1 MCLSTPY
8 PNTASLWT
16 ISVSAHV
23 CLYARMCVCVCFVT
37 REVLTSHTHQEW
49 REEEQNSFHGNCWHR
64 VIKREGERERKN
76 DNKKYSE
83 RSVLLL
89 HSTYI
94 NDQPGTWTA
103 TITMNTYSLYIY
115 DTDYDHTSTH
125 TVSGVWKW
133 ESHHTVPALSKPLEF
148 NWCKRPTDIFFILHN
163 DPCSEPAYTFSFPC
177 RDYSF
182 IPVDTTQPWPIFM

>member
-76 DNKKYSE
+76 DNKKIQWEVCFTTPQHIYQ
-83 RSVLLL
+83 RSTWDMNSNNNNEHVQFIYIRHRLWPHKHTYGKWGLKVGITP
-89 HSTYI
+89 HSTGSI
-94 NDQPGTWTA
+94 QTPG
-103 TITMNTYSLYIY
+103 
-115 DTDYDHTSTH
+115 
-125 TVSGVWKW
+125 V
-133 ESHHTVPALSKPLEF
+133 
-148 NWCKRPTDIFFILHN
+148 
-163 DPCSEPAYTFSFPC
+163 
-177 RDYSF
+177 
-182 IPVDTTQPWPIFM
+182 